1 MSFLGVAVEEVRQ
14 AIVRATEAKGSVY
27 RQKKV
32 LIFYFEDDT
41 TGAHMNGEILASMW
55 RRLFGIADVTI
66 FSLPTNS
73 QSALM
78 AISGKIN
85 RILCTFDFP
94 KFGSWDNLRH
104 LFICVYLGQAVPC
117 NSGVEL
123 VSANG
128 YQRFRWNDIERVLGD
143 AYDEVFGYIDSVSIL
158 DCCYSGRFIRSQ
170 HAKSSQLLASC
181 GIDQTQRTGNGGLS
195 FIERLLKAVRSYHFR
210 GALSV
215 SVEELHEEIQR
226 EKALGAVD
234 SLFVNL
240 GGPNKILIPFERS
253 PDSTVE
259 LPVLRLSCTV
269 PRPYV
274 FGSLSIEANDADGGV
289 AALKRVVA
297 DLMRDLHGGIAMVDT
312 DEKPVKIILGMPIAV
327 FNRLST
333 TLELKMS
340 RPT

>member
-1 MSFLGVAVEEVRQ
+1 MGALGHPQQGVAVEEVRQ

-78 AISGKIN
+78 AISGIIN

-195 FIERLLKAVRSYHFR
+195 FIERLLKAVRSYYFR
-210 GALSV
+210 GALS
-215 SVEELHEEIQR
+215 SCTKKFSGKKHWTL
-226 EKALGAVD
+226 LTPY
-234 SLFVNL
+234 L

-274 FGSLSIEANDADGGV
+274 FGSLSIETNDADGGV

-297 DLMRDLHGGIAMVDT
+297 DLMRDLHGGVAMVDT
-312 DEKPVKIILGMPIAV
+312 DDKPVKIILGMPIAV